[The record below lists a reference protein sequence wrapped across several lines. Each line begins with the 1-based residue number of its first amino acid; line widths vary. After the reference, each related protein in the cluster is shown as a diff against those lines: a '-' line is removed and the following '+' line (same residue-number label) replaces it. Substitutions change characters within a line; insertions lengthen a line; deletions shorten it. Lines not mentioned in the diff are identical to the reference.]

1 MAVVAK
7 EMKIKSPKATVVIR
21 FLGTTSDS
29 GSARNTLYSVCR
41 QIVRVYGGN
50 EQDVPLSYKELI
62 TYFR

>member
-7 EMKIKSPKATVVIR
+7 EMKTKNPRATVVIR

-41 QIVRVYGGN
+41 QIIRVYEGN